1 MYINGVLDKT
11 MNTTIV
17 PVLNSS
23 QHLGIGSASN
33 GAEKLSGYLND
44 VRIYDHCLST
54 KEVKE
59 ISQGLVLHYKLN
71 DNFMSSNGLLLNG
84 DGSLGTSYWS
94 SGTVMS
100 SSDLPIGSNA
110 RVNFKGGSYTELIPV
125 VSDHSYTVSAFAKTA
140 GAATGNWYPSIYPYD
155 ADKNFISNMMT
166 PDGFR
171 ASTIT
176 TLARDLNP
184 GDTVI
189 YATNLSS

>member
-44 VRIYDHCLST
+44 VRIYDHCLSA

-71 DNFMSSNGLLLNG
+71 DTESSQNLVTTEDCFDGATCFNGATSKYGYGTNTDMYKTTGMFQGRKSTKVYMGTDGLNTYPYVYFN
-84 DGSLGTSYWS
+84 SFSATGTIVHTLSFDYFPTS
-94 SGTVMS
+94 Q
-100 SSDLPIGSNA
+100 N
-110 RVNFKGGSYTELIPV
+110 KLIPY
-125 VSDHSYTVSAFAKTA
+125 SYN
-140 GAATGNWYPSIYPYD
+140 GAYD
-155 ADKNFISNMMT
+155 
-166 PDGFR
+166 
-171 ASTIT
+171 
-176 TLARDLNP
+176 
-184 GDTVI
+184 
-189 YATNLSS
+189 

>member
-59 ISQGLVLHYKLN
+59 ISQGLILHYKL
-71 DNFMSSNGLLLNG
+71 DNPSITNFSE
-84 DGSLGTSYWS
+84 
-94 SGTVMS
+94 
-100 SSDLPIGSNA
+100 IGN
-110 RVNFKGGSYTELIPV
+110 LIPNYV
-125 VSDHSYTVSAFAKTA
+125 EMQLGSANVE
-140 GAATGNWYPSIYPYD
+140 TG
-155 ADKNFISNMMT
+155 T
-166 PDGFR
+166 
-171 ASTIT
+171 
-176 TLARDLNP
+176 
-184 GDTVI
+184 
-189 YATNLSS
+189 